1 MELASLR
8 ELLAQTD
15 PHAITRAAD
24 EARRERHG
32 ARTTFAAI
40 AHLDG
45 DPHASS
51 CPICG
56 AGREEGH
63 FVASP
68 GEIPAATTE
77 LHVVCPAG
85 GEPAGREAAW
95 REALAWARSRGTLF
109 GGIEPTVQLGTSS
122 QWLEWE
128 ARGGLDLGATLWE
141 WKRQGLAVISD
152 GVHPERHAAHPG
164 HADDWE
170 RFWGLAAAA
179 GLRGNLSLLYGPA
192 HPLEDMLVQLGRAA
206 KLQADHGV
214 FASVAPVIFEP
225 ARFTP
230 GGGATHASADLRA
243 LAAARLGLPDVP
255 GVRLYVAASDWKSA
269 HFALACGVD
278 DLEAPLVLRERSR
291 SEDADSSELSLAEM
305 GPWLAQVGYAPHL
318 RNGAGDT
325 VPFDGGAAA
334 NA

>member
-24 EARRERHG
+24 AARRERHG
-32 ARTTFAAI
+32 TRTTFAAV
-40 AHLDG
+40 AHLDR
-45 DPHASS
+45 ASRAS
-51 CPICG
+51 FCPVCG
-56 AGREEGH
+56 SGREEGH
-63 FVASP
+63 FV
-68 GEIPAATTE
+68 GEIAELPPATTE
-77 LHVVCPAG
+77 LHVLCPPDG
-85 GEPAGREAAW
+85 DQAGREAAW
-95 REALAWARSRGTLF
+95 QEAHSWARSRGTLF
-109 GGIEPTVQLGTSS
+109 GGIEPSVQLGTSS

-128 ARGGLDLGATLWE
+128 AREGLDLGATLWE
-141 WKRQGLAVISD
+141 WQRQGLAMLSD
-152 GVHPERHAAHPG
+152 GVHPERHAAHPA
-164 HADDWE
+164 HAADWE

-192 HPLEDMLVQLGRAA
+192 HPRESLLDQLARAA
-206 KLQADHGV
+206 KLQADNGV

-225 ARFTP
+225 ARFAP
-230 GGGATHASADLRA
+230 GGLATHASADLRA
-243 LAAARLGLPDVP
+243 LAAARLGLPGVDS
-255 GVRLYVAASDWKSA
+255 VRLYVAASDWKSA

-291 SEDADSSELSLAEM
+291 SEDADASDLSLAEM

-318 RNGAGDT
+318 RNGSGQA